1 MTDYNK
7 IITTVNSITSD
18 YEFVPDLNNCIVI
31 DTSQNRI
38 GINTIT
44 PDENIHVSGG
54 TIKTEDLFVLS
65 KLTTKNIEVQGNLTI
80 EGTTTTQNTTSVN
93 TISAETININ
103 GVFTHTKYNF
113 DNNGNLTTDGNITI
127 GDNLNVLNQTSVAE
141 IRGPYMMVIDP
152 RTHDNSSGIVR
163 IKGDLQ
169 VDGSTTTIHS
179 TELAIEDK
187 DIILAKN
194 AGNKNIASGAGI
206 IIGKESDISIS
217 FLYQYDINSQEDY
230 FESSVGLSSETITT
244 NTLRATNIDLS
255 LNALSSELENID
267 SSLNTLDDKINVITN
282 VTPGIAVANKA
293 LVLDS
298 SKNIGIIHD
307 ISIDGVFA
315 HTKYSFDN
323 SGNLITLGDIS
334 SNQIT
339 TNILRATNIELSLNA
354 LAETSN
360 NHFHLINELSNS
372 LVKTDLSL
380 AILTNQ
386 ITNSNNN
393 NSNSGVGS
401 NNGDGIINNAG
412 QTYFELVTTQPNKF
426 SFETNYDGIPTSG
439 NASAITINWNYDDI
453 IPKTNNVYNVIN
465 NIASVKQRQ
474 LPFINKIKFE
484 ISGTGLQDEKTEW
497 IELSNIIIPDDL
509 SYNQNE
515 FKVYNFVK
523 YTQNPTT
530 HVNSILSKIQ
540 DFDIRIYGENYAN
553 NIPTIDNRALYFYNL
568 SFKLAEPPSQPVFLS
583 ANYNNHN
590 TIIADFSVVYI
601 ENNELQTQGKLKTA
615 ETSYNLVETLRS
627 VMYNS
632 LVHDDNI
639 IETLNTNNTQFSVTL
654 NNLFSGS
661 IYNITTKVKN
671 DLNDASFS
679 ISSETT
685 TSEYTLLPNS
695 RGIGTTINSNIAGNY
710 KYITTSSNTTNLTN
724 QNKIYINLGNN
735 DTLTYVNS
743 NNQVIE
749 LTKPYTINQKNET
762 VGFGKFIDNSTSLIN
777 LKVSVND
784 ILKQT
789 LSFDGCFNTI
799 PANDNFSNSNLFS
812 FVKGGNIEDIYTD
825 NKDKG
830 FRLKSNITFYSII
843 TANITNSIGDASTN
857 PYRLKYEYIRDSNV
871 GGSNST
877 NTYNIYVDNYSET
890 PLISNNNNSGTVISV
905 QYNMG
910 IPSVDKFFLNMTRTY
925 SSINSQYMYINGN
938 NLISNI
944 GSITNTSATSSKNL
958 MLTNEEIVSDGI
970 YSFTNTKM
978 NNKTS
983 NYYTNLHYT
992 SNRLTKNNSISWNE
1006 TIYNIYTSNLQI
1018 LSLTINHY
1026 CDYNS
1031 FNKSSGSIDTAK
1043 LVLSNRIFWEIDNID
1058 NLISNMGGLNFSQ
1071 YTNHQNPIKDSTLLF
1086 IDGNFRTNASLNYP
1100 NVNDFSYN
1108 GVTISNF
1115 YSFGTTTY
1123 DLSGITDGN
1132 NGYKWIGFK
1141 FSMASDTSIHNFGGS
1156 QYNYLNIYQLLTAS
1170 PINLSSNIL
1179 FQLRLDG
1186 GDGEANNNQVIGFIQ
1201 QQYSGSN
1208 RIGRLDRPF
1217 KSTELWY
1224 NQPSDESYYTIFQ
1237 GQNRANYGSYYRED
1251 DNNWGPLLDINNG
1264 NDDIYIFIGMK
1275 NNVSLV

>member
-1 MTDYNK
+1 M
-7 IITTVNSITSD
+7 V
-18 YEFVPDLNNCIVI
+18 
-31 DTSQNRI
+31 Q
-38 GINTIT
+38 
-44 PDENIHVSGG
+44 
-54 TIKTEDLFVLS
+54 TE
-65 KLTTKNIEVQGNLTI
+65 
-80 EGTTTTQNTTSVN
+80 SVN
-93 TISAETININ
+93 TTNNSGNNSGNSNSIIHNLNPGEKKWKVYAHNIIARENDDLVFEVSNNKEIIFKQGDTSYNLSQLISNSNNVILGEDASFDNVDVSGNINI
-103 GVFTHTKYNF
+103 
-113 DNNGNLTTDGNITI
+113 DGN
-127 GDNLNVLNQTSVAE
+127 
-141 IRGPYMMVIDP
+141 
-152 RTHDNSSGIVR
+152 
-163 IKGDLQ
+163 
-169 VDGSTTTIHS
+169 
-179 TELAIEDK
+179 
-187 DIILAKN
+187 
-194 AGNKNIASGAGI
+194 
-206 IIGKESDISIS
+206 
-217 FLYQYDINSQEDY
+217 
-230 FESSVGLSSETITT
+230 
-244 NTLRATNIDLS
+244 
-255 LNALSSELENID
+255 
-267 SSLNTLDDKINVITN
+267 
-282 VTPGIAVANKA
+282 
-293 LVLDS
+293 
-298 SKNIGIIHD
+298 

-323 SGNLITLGDIS
+323 IGNLITSGDIS

-339 TNILRATNIELSLNA
+339 TNILTATNIELSLNA

-386 ITNSNNN
+386 ISNSNN
-393 NSNSGVGS
+393 NSNSGGGS

-426 SFETNYDGIPTSG
+426 SFETDYDGIPTSG

-453 IPKTNNVYNVIN
+453 IPKTNNVYNVMN

-474 LPFINKIKFE
+474 LPFINRIKFE

-553 NIPTIDNRALYFYNL
+553 NIPTINNRALYFYNL

-583 ANYNNHN
+583 ANYNYHN

-601 ENNELQTQGKLKTA
+601 ENNELQTEGKLKTA

-627 VMYNS
+627 VMYDS
-632 LVHDDNI
+632 LLHDDNI
-639 IETLNTNNTQFSVTL
+639 NETLNTNNTQFSVTL

-695 RGIGTTINSNIAGNY
+695 GVIGTTINSNIAPSSY

-724 QNKIYINLGNN
+724 QYKIYINLGNN
-735 DTLTYVNS
+735 DTLTYINS
-743 NNQVIE
+743 DNQVIE

-762 VGFGKFIDNSTSLIN
+762 VGFGKFIDNSSSLIN

-799 PANDNFSNSNLFS
+799 PANDNFSNSNSFS

-825 NKDKG
+825 NKNKG

-843 TANITNSIGDASTN
+843 TTDITNSIGDASSN
-857 PYRLKYEYIRDSNV
+857 PYILKYEYIRDLNV
-871 GGSNST
+871 GGSDST
-877 NTYNIYVDNYSET
+877 NTYTIYVDNYSET
-890 PLISNNNNSGTVISV
+890 PLISDNDNSGTVINV

-910 IPSVDKFFLNMTRTY
+910 IPSVDKFSLNMSRTY
-925 SSINSQYMYINGN
+925 SNINSQYMYINGN
-938 NLISNI
+938 NIISNLASI
-944 GSITNTSATSSKNL
+944 GNTSATSSINL
-958 MLTNEEIVSDGI
+958 LLTNGDIESNGI
-970 YSFTNTKM
+970 YNFTKTIM
-978 NNKTS
+978 NNKTN
-983 NYYTNLHYT
+983 NYYNNLHYT
-992 SNRLTKNNSISWNE
+992 TNRLTKNNSISWNE
-1006 TIYNIYTSNLQI
+1006 TVYNIYTYNLQI

-1043 LVLSNRIFWEIDNID
+1043 LVLNNRIFWEIDNID
-1058 NLISNMGGLNFSQ
+1058 NLISNMGGLSFSQ
-1071 YTNHQNPIKDSTLLF
+1071 YTDHQDPVKDSTLLF

-1123 DLSGITDGN
+1123 DFSGITNGN
-1132 NGYKWIGFK
+1132 DGYKWIGFK
-1141 FSMASDTSIHNFGGS
+1141 FSMASDKSIHTFGGS

-1170 PINLSSNIL
+1170 PISLSSNIL
-1179 FQLRLDG
+1179 TQLKKDG
-1186 GDGEANNNQVIGFIQ
+1186 GDLPAEANENQVIGFIR
-1201 QQYSGSN
+1201 QQYLN
-1208 RIGRLDRPF
+1208 NIRIGRLDRPF
-1217 KSTELWY
+1217 KSTEPWY
-1224 NQPSDESYYTIFQ
+1224 NQPSDESYYTIFH
-1237 GQNRANYGSYYRED
+1237 GTNRANYGSNYEE
-1251 DNNWGPLLDINNG
+1251 NNINWGPLLDINNG